1 MAGSEPAGLAYLSD
15 HETKVD
21 LLNNEAIAATV
32 LKLIKQKSDNP
43 ITIGVHGDWGAG
55 KSSVLKMVETALG
68 KDATTCLIKFNGW
81 QFQGFEDAK
90 IALIE
95 GVVNGL
101 IENRSLRGKAED
113 VIARIRENIDVL
125 KAAKVGG
132 KLAFTFLT
140 GLPAFGVGEVV
151 EALTDKIK
159 GVVTDPEERK
169 AVLEQAEALRKEGE
183 KSGKPSVPHEIAE
196 FRKSFKEL
204 IERASVER
212 IVVLVDDLD
221 RCLPETAIE
230 TLEAIRLFVF
240 LDKTAFVVGAD
251 ERMIEYAVGR
261 HFPNLPKMEDSQG
274 YARAYLEKLLQV
286 PFRIPALGET
296 ETRIYVTLL
305 LLGSVLGEEDKR
317 FLRLLEHGR
326 AALCTPWDGEG
337 IKQDNL
343 TAVLGERPEER
354 IRNALLTAERIS
366 PVLAAGTKGNPR
378 QIKRFLNALNLRLAV
393 AEARGFGAA
402 IEPTRLAKIMLAE
415 MFLPQSVFTQMATLV
430 AKAPDGISP
439 LIAQIEAAAEEAA
452 TPAPAPS
459 ADPPAPPAEP
469 NAAADD
475 QASVLEDWKL
485 RPEVLDW
492 AQIKPKL
499 GGETLK
505 PYLFVI
511 KDRRNYLAGAATLSA
526 KLKDIVARLTGGD
539 LNAANV
545 TAAVRA
551 LTPPEIDAVFKDLR
565 GQLLSTQSLQAR
577 PPAMGGL
584 AVLTQAH
591 PGLQVRYVD
600 VLAELPVDRLGP
612 GVVSVHGFIQNDDAL
627 RRLNAVFDTWARSD
641 NVMLKRAVE
650 AMRTAGQR
658 RGRRAGRP

>member
-1 MAGSEPAGLAYLSD
+1 MAGGEPASLAYLSD

-32 LKLIKQKSDNP
+32 LKLIKQKSEHP

-55 KSSVLKMVETALG
+55 KSSVLKMVETTLEQ
-68 KDATTCLIKFNGW
+68 DAGTCLIKFNGW

-113 VIARIRENIDVL
+113 VIERIRENIDVL
-125 KAAKVGG
+125 KAAKMGG
-132 KLAFTFLT
+132 KLAFTFFT
-140 GLPAFGVGEVV
+140 GLPSFGAGEVF

-159 GVVTDPEERK
+159 EIVTDPKERK
-169 AVLEQAEALRKEGE
+169 QALEQAEALKKEGE

-196 FRKSFKEL
+196 FRKSFEEL
-204 IERASVER
+204 IARASVER

-305 LLGSVLGEEDKR
+305 LLGSVLGEEEER
-317 FLRLLEHGR
+317 FLRLLDLGR
-326 AALCTPWDGEG
+326 AALRTPWDGEG
-337 IKQDNL
+337 IKPDDL
-343 TAVLGERPEER
+343 KAVLGERPDDP
-354 IRNALLTAERIS
+354 IRSALLTAERIS

-393 AEARGFGAA
+393 AQARGFGTA

-415 MFLPQSVFTQMATLV
+415 MFLPESVFTQMATLV
-430 AKAPDGISP
+430 AKAPDGVSP
-439 LIAQIEAAAEEAA
+439 LIARIEAAAEEAA
-452 TPAPAPS
+452 TPASA
-459 ADPPAPPAEP
+459 ADPPAPTPDL
-469 NAAADD
+469 NATDD
-475 QASVLEDWKL
+475 LASVLEDWKL

-492 AQIKPKL
+492 ARIKPKL
-499 GGETLK
+499 GGESLK

-511 KDRRNYLAGAATLSA
+511 KDRRNYLAGVAPLSA

-565 GQLLSTQSLQAR
+565 GQLLSTQSLQAK

-591 PGLQVRYVD
+591 PGLQVRYVE
-600 VLAELPVDRLGP
+600 VLAELPIDRLGP

-641 NVMLKRAVE
+641 NLILKRAVE

-658 RGRRAGRP
+658 RGRRAGRS

>member
-1 MAGSEPAGLAYLSD
+1 MSEGAVSGLAYLSD

-21 LLNNEAIAATV
+21 LLNNEAIASTV
-32 LKLIKQKSDNP
+32 LNLIRQKSEHP

-55 KSSVLKMVETALG
+55 KSSVLKMVEEALE
-68 KDATTCLIKFNGW
+68 KDKTTCLIKFNGW

-101 IENRSLRGKAED
+101 IENRSLLRKAED
-113 VIARIRENIDVL
+113 VVARIRENIDVL
-125 KAAKVGG
+125 KAAKMGG
-132 KLAFTFLT
+132 KLAFTFFT
-140 GLPAFGVGEVV
+140 GLPAFGVGEVF
-151 EALTDKIK
+151 EAITDKIK
-159 GVVTDPEERK
+159 EIVTDPEERQ
-169 AVLEQAEALRKEGE
+169 AALEQAEALKKEGE
-183 KSGKPSVPHEIAE
+183 KSGKRSVPREIAE
-196 FRKSFKEL
+196 FRKSFEEL
-204 IERASVER
+204 IERANVER

-317 FLRLLEHGR
+317 FKDLLKLGR
-326 AALCTPWDGEG
+326 AALRTPWDGEG
-337 IKQDNL
+337 IKSDDL
-343 TAVLGERPEER
+343 KAVLGERPEER

-415 MFLPQSVFTQMATLV
+415 MFLPESVFTQMATLV

-439 LIAQIEAAAEEAA
+439 LIARIEAVAEEA
-452 TPAPAPS
+452 TAPAPT
-459 ADPPAPPAEP
+459 ADPPAAVPDP
-469 NAAADD
+469 NAADD
-475 QASVLEDWKL
+475 LASVLEDWKL
-485 RPEVLDW
+485 RPEVLEW
-492 AQIKPKL
+492 ARIKPKL

-511 KDRRNYLAGAATLSA
+511 KDRRNYLSGAAPLSA

-545 TAAVRA
+545 TSAVRT

-565 GQLLSTQSLQAR
+565 GQLLSAQSFQAR
-577 PPAMGGL
+577 PPAMAGL

-612 GVVSVHGFIQNDDAL
+612 GVVSVHGFVQDEEAL

-641 NVMLKRAVE
+641 NALLKRAVE
-650 AMRTAGQR
+650 AMRAAGRRRGQR
-658 RGRRAGRP
+658 GGRP

>member
-1 MAGSEPAGLAYLSD
+1 MSASEQVRLGYLSD

-21 LLNNEAIAATV
+21 LLNNEAIAFTI
-32 LKLIKQKSDNP
+32 LKLIKQKSDYP

-55 KSSVLKMVETALG
+55 KSSVLKMLEMTLEE
-68 KDATTCLIKFNGW
+68 DETTCLVKFNGW

-101 IENRSLRGKAED
+101 IENRSLMGKAED
-113 VIARIRENIDVL
+113 VITRIRENIDVL
-125 KAAKVGG
+125 KAAKLAG
-132 KLAFTFLT
+132 KLAFTFFT
-140 GLPAFGVGEVV
+140 GLPAIGVGEAF
-151 EALTDKIK
+151 EALTAKITEI
-159 GVVTDPEERK
+159 VTDPEQRK
-169 AVLEQAEALRKEGE
+169 EALEQAEALRKEGN
-183 KSGKPSVPHEIAE
+183 KSGKPSVSHEIAE
-196 FRKSFKEL
+196 FRNSFKEL
-204 IERASVER
+204 IQRAKVER

-305 LLGSVLGEEDKR
+305 LLGSVLGEEDER
-317 FLRLLEHGR
+317 FKRLLEYGR
-326 AALCTPWDGEG
+326 AALRTPWDGEG
-337 IKQDNL
+337 IKPTDL
-343 TAVLGERPEER
+343 KAVLGEHPEEQ
-354 IRNALLTAERIS
+354 IRNAPLTAERIS

-378 QIKRFLNALNLRLAV
+378 QIKRFLNALNLRMAI
-393 AEARGFGAA
+393 AETRGFGTA

-415 MFLPQSVFTQMATLV
+415 MFLPESVFTQMATLV
-430 AKAPDGISP
+430 ANAPDGVSS
-439 LIAQIEAAAEEAA
+439 LIAQIEAAAEATAA
-452 TPAPAPS
+452 PDPAVDPPAPAPGT
-459 ADPPAPPAEP
+459 
-469 NAAADD
+469 NTTDD

-492 AQIKPKL
+492 ARIKPKL
-499 GGETLK
+499 GGESLK

-511 KDRRNYLAGAATLSA
+511 KDRRNYLSGTTLLSA

-545 TAAVRA
+545 TATVRT
-551 LTPPEIDAVFKDLR
+551 LTPPEIDAMFKDLR
-565 GQLLSTQSLQAR
+565 GQLLSAQSFQAR

-591 PGLQVRYVD
+591 SGLQVRYVD

-612 GVVSVHGFIQNDDAL
+612 GVVSVHGFIQNDEAL
-627 RRLNAVFDTWARSD
+627 RRLNAVFDTWAQSD
-641 NVMLKRAVE
+641 NSLLKRAVE
-650 AMRTAGQR
+650 AMRAAGQR
-658 RGRRAGRP
+658 RDRRGGRP